1 MIERLV
7 DQIEVRFADASRTM
21 SDPAIFEDRNR
32 AAAAGRAYRQLE
44 PAAKL
49 AEEWRRAKDDEA
61 GAREMLDDP
70 TGRADRTVLV
80 GAHLDSVAEGPG
92 INDNGSG
99 WATILEVAEQMSEL
113 GIQTRNRVRFAFWG
127 GEEDGLI
134 GSSYYVVQLDGAG
147 AQGPRPQPQLRHGR
161 VAELRPIR
169 LRR

>member
-61 GAREMLDDP
+61 GAREML
-70 TGRADRTVLV
+70 
-80 GAHLDSVAEGPG
+80 AEGEDAEVREMLAAARARLVVHRAPPFLG
-92 INDNGSG
+92 QLRRGLELAIGPTSRSRPV
-99 WATILEVAEQMSEL
+99 AILEDGGVGHGARGVGEAHFDLVDEPL
-113 GIQTRNRVRFAFWG
+113 DHGI
-127 GEEDGLI
+127 E
-134 GSSYYVVQLDGAG
+134 GSAGHVQSADDVG
-147 AQGPRPQPQLRHGR
+147 
-161 VAELRPIR
+161 
-169 LRR
+169 